1 MLMPRSSRNDQNIST
16 RTANPS
22 PNPCATYE
30 DAFRKRFASLDEF
43 LSCWNAA
50 GAKQAI
56 VEELAAEGASLDAI
70 ADELAGPEP
79 LGSVSTRVRPL
90 KSTGVHHRQVRARD
104 LCRNTERSRFANQN
118 GENAL
123 SLCDV
128 SICRKKL

>member
-79 LGSVSTRVRPL
+79 SRVGEHSCETAEVHGRASSAGS
-90 KSTGVHHRQVRARD
+90 RARPMPQYGAFTV
-104 LCRNTERSRFANQN
+104 R
-118 GENAL
+118 
-123 SLCDV
+123 
-128 SICRKKL
+128 